1 MTNKNNVYV
10 SLTITTNKNN
20 VSVSFIIL
28 VYYDL

>member
-10 SLTITTNKNN
+10 SLTITTNNNN

-28 VYYDL
+28 VYDK